1 MTTVGF
7 GGPPGTG
14 FAAVWQKWFPMI
26 EAGAAPVS
34 QRMLALAG
42 LGGSEQVLDVGTGVG
57 EPALTAAKALG
68 PGGRVTGVDHD
79 PDMVDFARRR
89 AADEGLDNVTFTTMR
104 AEELDFP
111 PASFD
116 VVLCRWSLMFV
127 DDLAQV
133 LGSIHGLLRPGGRF
147 AATIWGPPEWA
158 PGLSLPKQVLHKRYG
173 LTPEPFG
180 AKSPFA
186 LSDTN
191 AFCKTVEA
199 AGFSGLEDDWVSA
212 INVFATPEAYLENR
226 QECTGPIF
234 ADLPDLSAAEQQAA
248 LTAIRTALEAYRQPD
263 GSLRFENRAY
273 VVAARRPA
281 P

>member
-1 MTTVGF
+1 MTTFGF
-7 GGPPGTG
+7 GGPPGSG

-34 QRMLALAG
+34 RRMLALAG
-42 LGGSEQVLDVGTGVG
+42 VGGSDQVLDIGTGIG
-57 EPALTAAKALG
+57 EPALTVAKALG
-68 PGGRVTGVDHD
+68 PDGRVTGVDHD
-79 PDMVDFARRR
+79 ADMVDFARRR
-89 AADEGLDNVTFTTMR
+89 AAAEGLDNITFATMR

-133 LGSIHGLLRPGGRF
+133 LGSIYSLLRPGGRF
-147 AATIWGPPEWA
+147 AATIWGRPEDA

-173 LTPEPFG
+173 LKPEPFG

-186 LSDTN
+186 LSDTE

-199 AGFSGLEDDWVSA
+199 AGFSQLASDWVSA
-212 INVFATPEAYLENR
+212 VNVFASTEAYLENR
-226 QECTGPIF
+226 RECTGPFF
-234 ADLPDLSAAEQQAA
+234 AELPDLSEAEQQAA
-248 LTAIRTALEAYRQPD
+248 LSAIRTALEAYRQPD
-263 GSLRFENRAY
+263 GSLRFENRAF
-273 VVAARRPA
+273 VVGAGRPLG
-281 P
+281 